1 MAGLRSSI
9 PSLSLRRK
17 FISPFPKGIVSI
29 FISFP
34 KTIRF
39 ESMSSTSNSGLSKP
53 SSPTIY
59 NVPELD
65 AGEIDRIAD
74 QNFKRYASS
83 SVKRKGN
90 GIAIVW
96 FRNDLRVL
104 DNEVLFEAW
113 VSSKMI
119 LPVYCVDPRLF
130 GTTHYFGFPKTGGTL
145 FSFSFSFYSPGFF

>member
-59 NVPELD
+59 NV
-65 AGEIDRIAD
+65 IAD